1 VSSRAARSSPT
12 GAAIDSPIASLDAR
26 RPGQQGLKAESVA
39 AARSIGMLSTFP
51 PRLCGLATFATALCG
66 AIERSGH
73 RVLRVAVDDPL
84 TPALGGDARL
94 WNGHPDS
101 VRRAAAVLST
111 CDVAV
116 VQHEYGIF
124 GGADGDE
131 VLELLA
137 ALTVPSI
144 VVLHSVPAQPSDH
157 QRQVL
162 EEVCAVA
169 SRVVVMANAAGDRLL
184 SSYRVDPST
193 AVMVP
198 HGATLPDQVD
208 VPPHPSLGTGPVRL
222 LTWGLLGQ
230 GKGIEHV
237 ITALTM
243 LEDFGPRVRYTV
255 AGATHPNVFARE
267 GNRYRHSLS
276 RRAWALGVAGMVD
289 FDERYRDVPTLM
301 RFVASCSAVVLP
313 YDSRDQA
320 TSGVLV
326 DALAAGRPVIA
337 TAFPHA
343 VELLSDG
350 AGIVVPHGDSAAIAA
365 AVRSLVADPARLTD
379 MSAKARALAPTLS
392 WESVAGRYLQL
403 CDELLPTP
411 VGSVS

>member
-1 VSSRAARSSPT
+1 MIHQPQDTSRDRREDR
-12 GAAIDSPIASLDAR
+12 DS
-26 RPGQQGLKAESVA
+26 QK
-39 AARSIGMLSTFP
+39 RSIGMLSTFP
-51 PRLCGLATFATALCG
+51 PRLCGLATFAHALSD
-66 AIERSGH
+66 ALERAGH
-73 RVLRVAVDDPL
+73 GVVRVAIDDPR
-84 TPALGGDARL
+84 TPATGVDARL
-94 WNGHPDS
+94 LNGQRDS
-101 VRRAAAVLST
+101 VLHAAEVLSM
-111 CDVAV
+111 CDVAI
-116 VQHEYGIF
+116 VQHEFGIF

-131 VLELLA
+131 VLELLG
-137 ALTVPSI
+137 ALRVPSI
-144 VVLHSVPAQPSDH
+144 VVLHSVPAQPTDH

-162 EEVCAVA
+162 EQVCAAA
-169 SRVVVMANAAGDRLL
+169 SRVVVMAHAAGDRLL
-184 SSYRVDPST
+184 SSYQVDPST
-193 AVMVP
+193 VVMVP
-198 HGATLPDQVD
+198 HGATLPDRVE
-208 VPPHPSLGTGPVRL
+208 VPPHPTLGTGPVRL
-222 LTWGLLGQ
+222 LTWGLLGN

-237 ITALTM
+237 ITAVAM
-243 LEDFGPRVRYTV
+243 LDELRPKVRYTV

-276 RRAWALGVAGMVD
+276 RRAWALGVAAAVD

-350 AGIVVPHGDSAAIAA
+350 AGIIVPHRDPAAIAA
-365 AVRSLVADPARLTD
+365 AVRSLVADPARLAD
-379 MSAKARALAPTLS
+379 MSAKARALAPGLS
-392 WESVAGRYLQL
+392 WDAVGDRYLAM
-403 CDELLPTP
+403 CDELLSTP